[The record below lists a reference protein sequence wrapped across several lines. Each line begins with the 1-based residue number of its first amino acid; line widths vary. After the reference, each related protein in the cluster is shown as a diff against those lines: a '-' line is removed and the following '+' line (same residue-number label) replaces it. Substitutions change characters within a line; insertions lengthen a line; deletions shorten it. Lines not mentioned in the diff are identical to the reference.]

1 MQILYTAVKLHTT
14 CILTEIISQLTED
27 NNKISL
33 EDKKITVVKKKKIA
47 KQREGLE
54 TGEMR
59 CLNCKKYSKTNK
71 MQ

>member
-14 CILTEIISQLTED
+14 CIPMEIISQVTED

-33 EDKKITVVKKKKIA
+33 EDKKITVVKRKIV

-54 TGEMR
+54 TGDMR
-59 CLNCKKYSKTNK
+59 DLNCKKYSTTNNE
-71 MQ
+71 M